1 MEDGRNTNSGDRN
14 RDGGIMD
21 RHRDVIVEI
30 NGRRYILP
38 EHIAALLQNNGVA
51 RVVCETEKTNYE
63 RRGGT

>member
-1 MEDGRNTNSGDRN
+1 
-14 RDGGIMD
+14 MD

-30 NGRRYILP
+30 DGRRYILP

-51 RVVCETEKTNYE
+51 RVVCETEKINYE